1 MAIKILI
8 ADDQKMIR
16 QALRNLIKKEPD
28 IEVIGEAEDGLASV
42 KMAEKLM
49 PDVILM
55 DVVMPGLSGIE
66 ATRRIKIKFPSIKI
80 IAFSIFLDKELVREM
95 LKAGASAYLAKED
108 MVEEWLKAVKTVLA
122 DQIYIS
128 QSLANN
134 EISAYIEIIK
144 KNQ

>member
-28 IEVIGEAEDGLASV
+28 IEVIGEAEDGLVSV